1 MRASHVMSWDQ
12 IGVKSSACGNR
23 YLAQPYIT
31 AKAVADT
38 CLSNKTFIT
47 MVQAALEETEEEMAK
62 EKEKAKEKA
71 NEKEKAKEMEKAKE
85 KAGVKA
91 KPVNRSSILLP
102 TIPIKYDFFS

>member
-1 MRASHVMSWDQ
+1 MGSASHVMSWDQ

-47 MVQAALEETEEEMAK
+47 MVQAALEETEEEMANEK
-62 EKEKAKEKA
+62 VKEKATEKEKAKEKA
-71 NEKEKAKEMEKAKE
+71 NEKEKATEMEKAKE

-91 KPVNRSSILLP
+91 KPVN
-102 TIPIKYDFFS
+102 